1 LKRCNGGCSSICIE
15 IFNRLACVLAYV
27 SRKLP
32 KNLYLNE
39 SVVEAL
45 EEEANQSE
53 YVEKLVRDDKDIDS
67 DE

>member
-1 LKRCNGGCSSICIE
+1 
-15 IFNRLACVLAYV
+15 VLAYV